1 MLNEQTQL
9 LLGSSNKNPITFIT
23 AVKYSASLVKIL
35 NNITFL
41 YDPNWEYEEG
51 NPTYPLAFFYI
62 KNLTEVMSS
71 DISTKPML
79 FYNSASDSENGSK
92 TGVLNVVA
100 DNVVIKPKVYKL
112 ELIVPANAT
121 TINNASFGSKSLA
134 EVMSFMMHNGASY
147 ETSTPMFIWKSAEAI
162 FESLLTGLYGVSNEV
177 GASCNALLRQ
187 QDYNKNSI
195 EYMWRN
201 RRVIALKNWNGWKFK
216 YLVIQEVDLNKTGE
230 NGSFYEGSLTL
241 QELPILTF
249 REQHKITSL
258 SSLSRI
264 SSALGTA
271 QKAVAN
277 AFVKAM
283 ETTVESKL

>member
-112 ELIVPANAT
+112 ELIV
-121 TINNASFGSKSLA
+121 
-134 EVMSFMMHNGASY
+134 
-147 ETSTPMFIWKSAEAI
+147 
-162 FESLLTGLYGVSNEV
+162 
-177 GASCNALLRQ
+177 
-187 QDYNKNSI
+187 
-195 EYMWRN
+195 
-201 RRVIALKNWNGWKFK
+201 
-216 YLVIQEVDLNKTGE
+216 
-230 NGSFYEGSLTL
+230 
-241 QELPILTF
+241 
-249 REQHKITSL
+249 
-258 SSLSRI
+258 
-264 SSALGTA
+264 
-271 QKAVAN
+271 
-277 AFVKAM
+277 
-283 ETTVESKL
+283 

>member
-9 LLGSSNKNPITFIT
+9 LLGGENPITFIT
-23 AVKYSASLVKIL
+23 GIRYSASLVKML

-62 KNLTEVMSS
+62 KSINEVMSS
-71 DISTKPML
+71 DISSKPML
-79 FYNSASDSENGSK
+79 FYNSSSDGENGAK
-92 TGVLNVVA
+92 TGVLNIVA

-112 ELIVPANAT
+112 DLLVPANST
-121 TINNASFGSKSLA
+121 TINNASFGSKSLV
-134 EVMSFMMHNGASY
+134 EVMNFITDKDASY
-147 ETSTPMFIWKSAEAI
+147 ETNTAMYVWREAKAI

-177 GASCNALLRQ
+177 GANCNALLRQ
-187 QDYNKNSI
+187 QDYNKSSI

-216 YLVIQEVDLNKTGE
+216 YLVIQDVDLSKTGE

-241 QELPILTF
+241 QELPVLTF
-249 REQHKITSL
+249 RNQGQTSV
-258 SSLSRI
+258 SKLSRI

-271 QKAVAN
+271 QKAVAK
-277 AFVKAM
+277 AFVTAM
-283 ETTVESKL
+283 ETTSGE

>member
-9 LLGSSNKNPITFIT
+9 LFGGENPLTFIT
-23 AVKYSASLVKIL
+23 AIRYSASLVKIL

-62 KNLTEVMSS
+62 KGINEVMSS
-71 DISTKPML
+71 DISSKPML
-79 FYNSASDSENGSK
+79 FYNSSSDGENGAK
-92 TGVLNVVA
+92 TGVLNIVA

-112 ELIVPANAT
+112 DLLVPANST

-134 EVMSFMMHNGASY
+134 EVMSFMMHKDASY
-147 ETSTPMFIWKSAEAI
+147 ETSTVMRVWKTAEAI

-177 GASCNALLRQ
+177 GANCNALLRQ
-187 QDYNKNSI
+187 QDYNKASI

-201 RRVIALKNWNGWKFK
+201 RRIIALKNWNGWKFK
-216 YLVIQEVDLNKTGE
+216 YLVIQDVDLSKTGE

-241 QELPILTF
+241 QELPVLTF
-249 REQHKITSL
+249 REQGQTSV
-258 SSLSRI
+258 SKLSRI

-271 QKAVAN
+271 QKAVAK
-277 AFVKAM
+277 AFVTAM